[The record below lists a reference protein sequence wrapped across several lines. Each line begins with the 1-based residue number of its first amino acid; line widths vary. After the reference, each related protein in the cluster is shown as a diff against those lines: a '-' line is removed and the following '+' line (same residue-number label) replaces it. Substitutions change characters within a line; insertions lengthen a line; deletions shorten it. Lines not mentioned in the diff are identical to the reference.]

1 MPSDR
6 TRSWP
11 SLYSIP
17 GSQVLY
23 SPSYSTTVTPLH
35 SYAQILVSF
44 LTKALLR
51 VIILTAVANIKIKNH
66 IKLTNMK

>member
-11 SLYSIP
+11 SLYSIQ

-23 SPSYSTTVTPLH
+23 SPSYSTTNTPLH
-35 SYAQILVSF
+35 PNAQILVSF

-51 VIILTAVANIKIKNH
+51 LIILTAVAKIKIKNH